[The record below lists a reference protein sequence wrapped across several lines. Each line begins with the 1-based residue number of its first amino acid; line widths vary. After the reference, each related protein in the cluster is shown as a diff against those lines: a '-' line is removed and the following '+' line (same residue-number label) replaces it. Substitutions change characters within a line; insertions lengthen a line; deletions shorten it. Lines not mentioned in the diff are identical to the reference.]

1 MRHPGLILPALLCL
15 CLLGHPSAQ
24 ADDSLYRAL
33 GEKDGISRFLDT
45 FLTLVQQDA
54 RIRHQFKETNMEL
67 LGRQLASQI
76 CQLAGGPC
84 QYGGDDMKTVHKG
97 MGIDELQFNA
107 LAEDLQSAMMQH
119 GVPASAQNRLLG
131 KLAPMH
137 REIVS
142 K

>member
-1 MRHPGLILPALLCL
+1 
-15 CLLGHPSAQ
+15 
-24 ADDSLYRAL
+24 
-33 GEKDGISRFLDT
+33 
-45 FLTLVQQDA
+45 
-54 RIRHQFKETNMEL
+54 
-67 LGRQLASQI
+67 
-76 CQLAGGPC
+76 
-84 QYGGDDMKTVHKG
+84 MKTVHKG